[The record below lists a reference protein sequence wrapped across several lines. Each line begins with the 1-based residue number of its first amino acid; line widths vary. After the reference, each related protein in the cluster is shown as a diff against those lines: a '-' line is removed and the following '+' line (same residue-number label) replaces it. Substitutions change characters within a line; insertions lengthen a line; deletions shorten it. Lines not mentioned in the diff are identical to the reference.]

1 MLVNF
6 ASIMDKEYVAAQK
19 IGSIIAQ
26 LNSEKFGLIMSNIP
40 RNPTNIAEILY
51 RPTSFFKIN
60 LEKIVIKKG
69 DMKKRLVASAN
80 GIRVNEI

>member
-1 MLVNF
+1 M
-6 ASIMDKEYVAAQK
+6 AAQK

-40 RNPTNIAEILY
+40 RNPTNMAEILY

-80 GIRVNEI
+80 GISVNEI

>member
-1 MLVNF
+1 
-6 ASIMDKEYVAAQK
+6 VAAQK

-40 RNPTNIAEILY
+40 RNPTNMAEILY

>member
-1 MLVNF
+1 M
-6 ASIMDKEYVAAQK
+6 AAQK

-40 RNPTNIAEILY
+40 RNPTNMAEILY

>member
-6 ASIMDKEYVAAQK
+6 ASIIDKEYVAAQK
-19 IGSIIAQ
+19 IGSNIAQ

-40 RNPTNIAEILY
+40 INPTNIAEILY

-60 LEKIVIKKG
+60 LVLNLYNII
-69 DMKKRLVASAN
+69 MYYIN
-80 GIRVNEI
+80 GKLL

>member
-1 MLVNF
+1 M
-6 ASIMDKEYVAAQK
+6 AAQK

>member
-1 MLVNF
+1 
-6 ASIMDKEYVAAQK
+6 MDKEYVAAQK

-60 LEKIVIKKG
+60 FEKIVIKKG
-69 DMKKRLVASAN
+69 DIKKRLVASAN

>member
-1 MLVNF
+1 M
-6 ASIMDKEYVAAQK
+6 AAQK

-40 RNPTNIAEILY
+40 RNPTNMAEILY

-80 GIRVNEI
+80 GIKVRET

>member
-1 MLVNF
+1 
-6 ASIMDKEYVAAQK
+6 MDKEYVVAQK

-40 RNPTNIAEILY
+40 RNPTNIAQIRY
-51 RPTSFFKIN
+51 MPTSFFKIN

>member
-1 MLVNF
+1 
-6 ASIMDKEYVAAQK
+6 
-19 IGSIIAQ
+19 
-26 LNSEKFGLIMSNIP
+26 MSNIP
-40 RNPTNIAEILY
+40 RNPTNMAEILY

>member
-1 MLVNF
+1 
-6 ASIMDKEYVAAQK
+6 MDKEYVVAQK

-40 RNPTNIAEILY
+40 RNPTNIAETLY

-60 LEKIVIKKG
+60 FEKIVIKTG
-69 DMKKRLVASAN
+69 DIKKRLVASAN

>member
-1 MLVNF
+1 
-6 ASIMDKEYVAAQK
+6 MDKEYVAAQK

-40 RNPTNIAEILY
+40 RNPTNIAAILY